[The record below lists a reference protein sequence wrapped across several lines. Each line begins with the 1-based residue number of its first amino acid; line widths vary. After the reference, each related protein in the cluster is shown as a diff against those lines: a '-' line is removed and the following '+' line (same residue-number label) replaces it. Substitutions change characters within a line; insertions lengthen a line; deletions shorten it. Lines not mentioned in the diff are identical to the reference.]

1 MADARSRLEL
11 VSDLSQAELLNLGQ
25 VGPSWSKTNQII
37 VSTSVGYFHL
47 ALTLLSITIHHPS
60 TSLRHV

>member
-25 VGPSWSKTNQII
+25 VGPRQTR
-37 VSTSVGYFHL
+37 
-47 ALTLLSITIHHPS
+47 PS
-60 TSLRHV
+60 SPLQLVIFTWP